1 MIVDADLRVPG
12 DKSVTHRALILAG
25 MARGASRVSGAL
37 TSLDARSTARVL
49 RQLGVEVSPMAS
61 SRDIVVRGRGRFRK
75 PSEVLHCGNSGTS
88 ARLLVGALSAHPFAA
103 SLTGDPSLRK
113 RPMRRVT
120 DPLERM
126 GARFTYVNRDGLPL
140 TVRGGNL
147 VSLAYTLPVSSAQLK
162 SALLLAGVA
171 AGVPVSVREPAG
183 RSRDHTERMLRAF
196 GYEVEDDGEWIRFA
210 PTGRVEPAA
219 YTIPGDASSAAFL
232 IGAAL
237 LAEGGRLR
245 LRDVDL
251 NPTRTGFL
259 RVLARMGAEVAVE
272 GLHDAG
278 GEPVGDLIAGPA
290 ALRATD
296 VAAGEIPGLIDE
308 IPLLSVLASRAEGT
322 TVFREVGELRV
333 KESDRLALLAG
344 NLRAVGARAEARGN
358 TLTVH
363 GGAAPPAGRVV
374 TAGDHR
380 LAMAFA
386 VLGTLPGARVRVD
399 DPDCVAVSY
408 PGFHESLRAL
418 RAGRKGRA

>member
-25 MARGASRVSGAL
+25 MARGTSRITGAL
-37 TSLDARSTARVL
+37 TSLDARSTGRVL
-49 RQLGVEVSPMAS
+49 RQLGTEVSPMAPG
-61 SRDIVVRGRGRFRK
+61 RDILVRGRGRFRK
-75 PSEVLHCGNSGTS
+75 PAGVLHCGNSGTS

-126 GARFTYVNRDGLPL
+126 GARFTFGDHDGLPL
-140 TVRGGNL
+140 TVRGGTL
-147 VSLAYTLPVSSAQLK
+147 VPLAYALPVSSAQLK

-171 AGVPVSVREPAG
+171 GAVPVSVREPAG

-210 PTGRVEPAA
+210 PTGCIVPMTYA
-219 YTIPGDASSAAFL
+219 IPGDASSAAFL

-237 LAEGGRLR
+237 LAESGQLR
-245 LRDVDL
+245 LGGVDL

-259 RVLARMGAEVAVE
+259 RVLARMGATIEVEA
-272 GLHDAG
+272 LHDAG
-278 GEPVGDLIAGPA
+278 GEPVGDLITRPA
-290 ALRATD
+290 ELRATD
-296 VAAGEIPGLIDE
+296 VAPGEIPGLIDE

-333 KESDRLALLAG
+333 KESDRLALLAS

-358 TLTVH
+358 TLTVQ
-363 GGAAPPAGRVV
+363 GGTAPPAGLVT

-399 DPDCVAVSY
+399 NPDCVAVSF
-408 PGFHESLRAL
+408 PGFFDSLRAL
-418 RAGRKGRA
+418 RAGKKGRA